1 MTLVEQLARFSVRA
15 SYDDLSDAA
24 REQLRIRLLDGLACG
39 FGAMDAEPMR
49 LVRAQV
55 TEFDASG
62 PCSLIGGGSATPD
75 RAAVC
80 NSAHIRY
87 LDFNDSYLARG
98 ESSQPSDNL
107 GPVLAAAEYAGAS
120 GREFLA
126 GLALA
131 YQVQC
136 RLSDAAPVRDAGFD
150 HVTLAAYAAA
160 TGCARVLG
168 LDAAQTAHAIAIA
181 GTASNALRVART
193 GRLSHWT
200 GLAGP
205 NAGAGALRATLLAR
219 RGISGPLEVFEG
231 EKGFMDAIAGYFS
244 LEWATEDLERVT
256 RTVLK
261 RYDADIHAQTALEA
275 LLTLCARERIVAADV
290 ERVELDI
297 FDVAYRVIG
306 GGEEGDK
313 TAVRT
318 REDADQSLPY
328 LLAVALLDG
337 DVSPAQF
344 LPARIRGDDVQ
355 GLLRRITVRPDEEFS
370 RRFPAEMPCRVRVY
384 LRDGR
389 GPSLELAD
397 YPGFRV
403 GGQTWDLACEKFDR
417 LAAPN
422 MEVALR
428 DRIIAAVATLE
439 RTGVA
444 ELMHLLDG
452 VAPPLPSGSRRNGKH
467 TQGKKDTNMDQRVDY
482 GKAAPEGTRAL
493 RGLEEYVRQCGLE
506 PGLLD
511 LVRIRAS
518 QLNGCAYCIDM
529 HTKDARAGGETE
541 QRLYGLSAWRETPFY
556 TDRERA
562 ALAWT
567 DAVTLIARGPVP
579 DVLYEEARLRFSERE
594 LVDLTLA
601 LVAINGWNRLSI
613 PFRTMPGSYQPK
625 RSATG
630 AQSRQRAPA

>member
-1 MTLVEQLARFSVRA
+1 MTLVEQLARFSVRT

-24 REQLRIRLLDGLACG
+24 REQLKIRLLDGLACAI
-39 FGAMDAEPMR
+39 GAMDAEPMR

-55 TEFDASG
+55 AEFDASG
-62 PCSLIGGGSATPD
+62 PCSLIGGGSAAPD
-75 RAAVC
+75 RAAFC
-80 NSAHIRY
+80 NSGLIRY
-87 LDFNDSYLARG
+87 LDFNDSYLAPG
-98 ESSQPSDNL
+98 ESCQPSDSL

-120 GREFLA
+120 GRDFLA
-126 GLALA
+126 ALALA

-136 RLSDAAPVRDAGFD
+136 RLSDVAPVRDAGFD
-150 HVTLAAYAAA
+150 HVTQGAYAAA

-168 LDAAQTAHAIAIA
+168 LGATETAHAIAIA

-205 NAGAGALRATLLAR
+205 NAGAGALRAALLAR
-219 RGISGPLEVFEG
+219 RGITGPLEVFEG
-231 EKGFMDAIAGYFS
+231 EKGFMDAIAGYFT
-244 LEWATEDLERVT
+244 LDWEAEDLERVT
-256 RTVLK
+256 RTILK
-261 RYDADIHAQTALEA
+261 RYDADIHAQSALEA
-275 LLTLCARERIVAADV
+275 LLTLCERERIVAADV
-290 ERVELDI
+290 ERVEVDI
-297 FDVAYRVIG
+297 FDVGYRVIG

-313 TAVRT
+313 MVVRT
-318 REDADQSLPY
+318 KEDADQSLPY

-344 LPARIRGDDVQ
+344 LPSRIRGDDVQ
-355 GLLRRITVRPDEEFS
+355 GLLRRVTVHPDEDFS
-370 RRFPAEMPCRVRVY
+370 RRFPGEMPCRVRLY

-397 YPGFRV
+397 YPGFRA
-403 GGQTWDLACEKFDR
+403 GGQTWDVARQKFDR
-417 LAAPN
+417 LAAPY
-422 MEVALR
+422 MEAALR
-428 DRIIAAVATLE
+428 DGIIGAVAALE

-444 ELMHLLDG
+444 ELTQLLDG
-452 VAPPLPSGSRRNGKH
+452 AARPLTSGPRSNGKH
-467 TQGKKDTNMDQRVDY
+467 PQGRDTNMDQRVDY

-493 RGLEEYVRQCGLE
+493 RGLEDYVRQCGLE

-529 HTKDARAGGETE
+529 HTKDARAGGESE

-567 DAVTLIARGPVP
+567 EAVTLIAGAPVP
-579 DVLYEEARLRFSERE
+579 DRLYEEARLRFSERE

-613 PFRTMPGSYQPK
+613 AFRTVPGSYQPK
-625 RSATG
+625 RGATG
-630 AQSRQRAPA
+630 AQSRQRASA